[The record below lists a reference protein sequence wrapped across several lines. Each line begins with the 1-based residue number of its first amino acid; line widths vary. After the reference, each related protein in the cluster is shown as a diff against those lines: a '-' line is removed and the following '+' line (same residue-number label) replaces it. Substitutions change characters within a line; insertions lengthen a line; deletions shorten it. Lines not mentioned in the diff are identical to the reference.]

1 MGRVKDLSKGWDSNF
16 LTELLSDPRK
26 LGEKTRRRRGEG
38 VSNVDFFFFFS
49 MKRKAKFRWNVD
61 RDFSR
66 GWSLIEALN
75 IKAERV
81 ESADRFAEE
90 IALNLR
96 RLPPRFS
103 YSNSIFVEDLI
114 YVYIYIL
121 RFIDSIE
128 LDPFKSRSNFFS
140 FINFVS
146 AKKKVA
152 LSDSKIAQKLCTRF
166 EQEGVIFRK
175 KFLNLT

>member
-1 MGRVKDLSKGWDSNF
+1 M
-16 LTELLSDPRK
+16 
-26 LGEKTRRRRGEG
+26 
-38 VSNVDFFFFFS
+38 
-49 MKRKAKFRWNVD
+49 
-61 RDFSR
+61 
-66 GWSLIEALN
+66 IEALN

-103 YSNSIFVEDLI
+103 YSNSTFVEDLI
-114 YVYIYIL
+114 YIY
-121 RFIDSIE
+121 FVSSIHSSCR

-146 AKKKVA
+146 AMREGEEK
-152 LSDSKIAQKLCTRF
+152 SCFIRF
-166 EQEGVIFRK
+166 EDCTKTLHKIRTGRCNFSKEVFEP
-175 KFLNLT
+175 NLTFCIES